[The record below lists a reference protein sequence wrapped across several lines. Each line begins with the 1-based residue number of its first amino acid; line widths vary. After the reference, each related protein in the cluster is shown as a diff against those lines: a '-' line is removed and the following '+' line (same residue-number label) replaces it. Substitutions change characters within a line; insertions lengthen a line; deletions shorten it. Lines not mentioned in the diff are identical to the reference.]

1 MVISRV
7 VMILIIQAE
16 AVITPAERMSPRLED
31 IAKAEATT
39 LKRHRAIAED
49 AKIVPRANTP
59 PKGAQEAALQT
70 VTVTLDA
77 IARAGAAIGIAMVDL
92 QVTRIKSVMSTSVK
106 KHSNAVSRR
115 QSVRLRKLSAM
126 TVRSLLRG
134 ST

>member
-1 MVISRV
+1 MAISRV
-7 VMILIIQAE
+7 EMILIIQAE
-16 AVITPAERMSPRLED
+16 VDIILAGKMSPRQED
-31 IAKAEATT
+31 IAKAVATT
-39 LKRHRAIAED
+39 LKRHRATAED
-49 AKIVPRANTP
+49 AKIAPRANTP

-92 QVTRIKSVMSTSVK
+92 QVTRIRNVTSTSVK
-106 KHSNAVSRR
+106 KHSNAVLRR

-126 TVRSLLRG
+126 TVRSLSRE